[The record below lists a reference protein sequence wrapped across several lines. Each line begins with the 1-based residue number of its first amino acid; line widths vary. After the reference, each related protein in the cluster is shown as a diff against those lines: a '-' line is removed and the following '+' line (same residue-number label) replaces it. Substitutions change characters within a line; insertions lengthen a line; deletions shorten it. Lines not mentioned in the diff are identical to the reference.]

1 MWYINMH
8 LFEPTCKMNVGVDDL
23 ATLVGPDDGALVE
36 LSSDL
41 VFTRA
46 LIPGVAADSTFA
58 AVCNPLTLWKKRYD
72 VMAWIHFELYI
83 SALNQRFPHHWSPA
97 LALSEGSNGG
107 FPLKMTALAFSLTT
121 PVGCLTNNVVASTN
135 KLLYRY
141 RGGVVPSIYR
151 GLA

>member
-46 LIPGVAADSTFA
+46 LIPGVATDPTLA
-58 AVCNPLTLWKKRYD
+58 AVCDPLTLWKEIKNT
-72 VMAWIHFELYI
+72 MTSWHGYI
-83 SALNQRFPHHWSPA
+83 SALTHLPLDKMAAFSQTIFSDAFSWMKFFAFWLKFHWS
-97 LALSEGSNGG
+97 LFLR
-107 FPLKMTALAFSLTT
+107 LQLTIT
-121 PVGCLTNNVVASTN
+121 QH
-135 KLLYRY
+135 
-141 RGGVVPSIYR
+141 
-151 GLA
+151 